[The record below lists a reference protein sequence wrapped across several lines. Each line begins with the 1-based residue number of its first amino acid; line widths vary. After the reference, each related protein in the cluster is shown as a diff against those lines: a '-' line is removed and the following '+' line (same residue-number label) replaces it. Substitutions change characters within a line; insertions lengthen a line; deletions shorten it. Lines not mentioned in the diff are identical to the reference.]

1 MRIRSSAVLIAKGKQ
16 RTEGTGRN
24 KRKVSKMGKPKML
37 GYFKPCVPNS
47 KADQRRSKPFVGVHK
62 KGKVKK

>member
-1 MRIRSSAVLIAKGKQ
+1 MLINDLERGGK
-16 RTEGTGRN
+16 R
-24 KRKVSKMGKPKML
+24 MGKPKML

-47 KADQRRSKPFVGVHK
+47 KADQRRNKPFMGVHK